1 MELPPN
7 PHCGAKLKSRDGLC
21 GKQAGWGTDH
31 LGFGNCKLHGGAT
44 TNGKKHG
51 ETLRQEY
58 WARLVEMGDPALT
71 GLLELVTSAE
81 TEAVRL
87 GAIRDVLDRIGFG
100 AKHVHEHTGPGGGP
114 IPVEVRAA
122 ELLERARALR
132 PATNKRGVKGSSS
145 KRKGRSVESSQPTE
159 SP

>member
-21 GKQAGWGTDH
+21 GKTAGWGTDH
-31 LGFGNCKLHGGAT
+31 PGFGNCKLHGGST
-44 TNGKKHG
+44 PTGKKHG
-51 ETLRQEY
+51 ETLRQAY
-58 WARLVEMGDPALT
+58 WERLVEMGDPALA
-71 GLLELVTSAE
+71 GLLHLVENAE

-122 ELLERARALR
+122 KLLERARAAR
-132 PATNKRGVKGSSS
+132 PPAKRSG
-145 KRKGRSVESSQPTE
+145 KRVTRKAD
-159 SP
+159 